1 MRAHLSRL
9 AAHELEHVHGLR
21 AACAAFDAR
30 RKDVVS
36 IVHTAQARGPLR
48 SVLQQAAAARI
59 AYSERSPEDVARL
72 AASAHH
78 EGVCMLVRP
87 RPRLGLEELLQRA
100 RPPGNRFRSVCLDGV
115 GNAHNIGAI
124 VRSMAFFGWGEL
136 AILGHGRAGPSA
148 LAPAAVRVAEGGAEH
163 VRAYAVG
170 ECLAALR
177 SLRALGVSVVVATQ
191 DAPRSYLEL
200 RSWPARAVLV
210 VGAENVGVGDGVRAL
225 ADVLVSVPGTGAVE
239 SLNVSVAAGVLMAHA
254 QAAS

>member
-1 MRAHLSRL
+1 
-9 AAHELEHVHGLR
+9 
-21 AACAAFDAR
+21 
-30 RKDVVS
+30 
-36 IVHTAQARGPLR
+36 
-48 SVLQQAAAARI
+48 
-59 AYSERSPEDVARL
+59 
-72 AASAHH
+72 
-78 EGVCMLVRP
+78 MLVRP

-210 VGAENVGVGDGVRAL
+210 VGAENVGVGDGVRPCRCACFRAWHRCSRVAERVCCGGR
-225 ADVLVSVPGTGAVE
+225 ADGACTSCVLSK
-239 SLNVSVAAGVLMAHA
+239 VLFTFDLDRVRLG
-254 QAAS
+254 S